1 MLSSNDSDGIILDDA
16 LEVNEIFVFEVI
28 VHCGETHD
36 QKDSNIDGEAL
47 EPAEVSIFLDGV
59 SDHRNESSYCESKQ
73 DTVIQSFLNGIQ
85 DLWDLRERL
94 LIFAIPI
101 EWFRP

>member
-1 MLSSNDSDGIILDDA
+1 MLSSNHSDGIILDDT

-28 VHCGETHD
+28 GHCGESHE

-47 EPAEVSIFLDGV
+47 EPAEVSIFLDCV
-59 SDHRNESSYCESKQ
+59 SDHRNESSDCESKQ
-73 DTVIQSFLNGIQ
+73 DTVIQSFLDGIQ